1 MPPRGCHFMRTF
13 VRTLI
18 LICLVV
24 WVGGLLFF
32 AAIMAPVAFGTIMP
46 MFPDPAFG
54 VHVAGTMVR
63 VALLRLH
70 SVGML
75 CGVFLLLLCIVERIA
90 KMTRRSIAP
99 QLVLLAAMLGLTA
112 YSQFSIIPRMDTLRI
127 HGGAAID
134 DPASTSPERAG
145 FNRLHNL
152 STNLEGVVLLC
163 GLGLIV
169 LYARPEPAV

>member
-1 MPPRGCHFMRTF
+1 MRTL
-13 VRTLI
+13 VRSLI

-32 AAIMAPVAFGTIMP
+32 GAVLAPAAFGTIMP

-54 VHVAGTMVR
+54 VHVAGTLVR

-70 SVGML
+70 GIGML
-75 CGVFLLLLCIVERIA
+75 CGVVLLLLCIVERIA

-112 YSQFSIIPRMDTLRI
+112 YSQFSIIPRMDTLRLQE
-127 HGGAAID
+127 GPVID
-134 DPASTSPERAG
+134 NPASTSPERAS

-152 STNLEGVVLLC
+152 STNLEGVVLVC

-169 LYARPEPAV
+169 LYARPEAVV